1 MRSLSENIAQIVRK
15 QSSRPGA
22 RLDDIITYE
31 DLSHPLE
38 YDSLKYSMDLIT
50 KEKTRSVSPGP
61 RVSGGAN
68 TVYDLLRHHSEPDSL
83 NTVGLVEEDV
93 SHEIVQSCQDVKS
106 SSESLETDPQQRSDC
121 QVNIGQGEQ

>member
-1 MRSLSENIAQIVRK
+1 M
-15 QSSRPGA
+15 
-22 RLDDIITYE
+22 T
-31 DLSHPLE
+31 E